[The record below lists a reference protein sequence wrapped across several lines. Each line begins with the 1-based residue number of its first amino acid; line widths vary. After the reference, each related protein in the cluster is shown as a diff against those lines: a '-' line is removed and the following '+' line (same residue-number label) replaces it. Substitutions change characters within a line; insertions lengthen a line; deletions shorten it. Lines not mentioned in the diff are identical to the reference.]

1 VAKELL
7 ETDDFSVSISVVR
20 EAMNTAKPLVSDN
33 ALQDKRFANAES
45 VHSLELKSILALPLK
60 GTEGIIG
67 ALYLDHPYEANIFRG
82 ADLELLQSFAD
93 QAALALQKAQM
104 ISELKKANQKL
115 SQTVDVQADELEIL
129 KKEVEEQREQLTHE
143 YKEVIGQSPA
153 MHEVLSL
160 VDRITE
166 TSVPVYIYGESGTG
180 KEMIA
185 RALHFNSSR
194 AKRPFVT
201 ENCSAMP
208 EALLESELFGHKKG
222 AFTHA
227 DRDKKG
233 LLVHANGGTVF
244 LDEIADMSPSMQ
256 AKLLRFLQEGEIRPV
271 GSNEIIKVDVRVVSA
286 SNKDLV
292 KMIEEEKFREDLY
305 YRLNGV
311 TVVLP
316 PLRERLEDLPL
327 LVQHFLKKFARDEK
341 KDLYEVTPEALEM
354 LMEYPWPGNVREVE
368 NTIRTACLFHQ
379 KNKLTVKSFNFKKN
393 LAPSGKS
400 AESGKKVKVEVGDKT
415 ALGKEVSDE
424 KMLLL
429 KALNE
434 AGFHKGNAADKLG
447 ISRRY
452 LYTQMMRHGIPT
464 SRIEM
469 KAYIEQNLRK

>member
-1 VAKELL
+1 
-7 ETDDFSVSISVVR
+7 
-20 EAMNTAKPLVSDN
+20 
-33 ALQDKRFANAES
+33 
-45 VHSLELKSILALPLK
+45 
-60 GTEGIIG
+60 
-67 ALYLDHPYEANIFRG
+67 
-82 ADLELLQSFAD
+82 
-93 QAALALQKAQM
+93 
-104 ISELKKANQKL
+104 
-115 SQTVDVQADELEIL
+115 
-129 KKEVEEQREQLTHE
+129 
-143 YKEVIGQSPA
+143 
-153 MHEVLSL
+153 
-160 VDRITE
+160 
-166 TSVPVYIYGESGTG
+166 
-180 KEMIA
+180 
-185 RALHFNSSR
+185 
-194 AKRPFVT
+194 
-201 ENCSAMP
+201 
-208 EALLESELFGHKKG
+208 
-222 AFTHA
+222 
-227 DRDKKG
+227 
-233 LLVHANGGTVF
+233 LVHANGGTVF